1 MAGNELM
8 PRGLLERFDALP
20 SEQALQEL
28 LELLEARKVT
38 YYGIRLDSRSLRN
51 LRRELQRHGLN
62 VESLQNGK

>member
-1 MAGNELM
+1 MRG
-8 PRGLLERFDALP
+8 GLLERFDGLP
-20 SEQALQEL
+20 SEEALLELMEL
-28 LELLEARKVT
+28 LEERKVT